1 RLRTV
6 IATMHPQIEEKWG
19 WSRPLYAVGGKYVCH
34 IVANKSDVNLGFKQ
48 GAHLD
53 DPKGLLVGTGANM
66 RHVKIRTTDELDL
79 GYLQQLLTQATA
91 LARGVG

>member
-1 RLRTV
+1 
-6 IATMHPQIEEKWG
+6 M
-19 WSRPLYAVGGKYVCH
+19 
-34 IVANKSDVNLGFKQ
+34 NLGFKQ